1 MEQDKTQDTAQEQQG
16 GATFT
21 VADMLRELREL
32 RETMASN
39 SAYYVPSPTEALMSK
54 AEAYFGLYCDDIK
67 RLLASSGIDD
77 ETANAVLVDYVAILS
92 GLPNVRLP
100 LAKQRDLINTVK
112 PWRIYLTE
120 RYGLNQL
127 FAIYLYNVR
136 ACKDYI
142 EQFKLADGHV
152 YKVTHRK
159 ENGKMRVTREKMT
172 VSVEEQ
178 KNNFL
183 DTRTNRI
190 ASGSA
195 PLYALGYQWIR
206 INKVEQDGQL
216 LDIVETSDFAGIEPE
231 RVAKFF
237 AFVTSFA
244 GIDNYVNYY
253 YLAKYAFKAT
263 PDELKEILT
272 PPVFKDAETAQAYAE
287 QISLN
292 RYQNLLNK
300 AADVDKA
307 LAAETEKER
316 EQARQE
322 VITEP
327 VAEPEPANET
337 VKVSEN
343 IALLGSRDVWASTN
357 GANIVE
363 QGVIPISKVIAI
375 YGQKHDLPNGVTP
388 RVIEKAIQG
397 LNMLQRFNHDAPVDG
412 FYHYE
417 TNITEF
423 CELCGYK
430 QANGEEMKAVLTALF
445 ILRDL
450 YLIVWKPK
458 GREAINLLVMP
469 NIGVEGEI
477 KGRIKLYVSADA
489 LRGHQNF
496 IQIDEIRKLQKDTK
510 GQAREHFNYQLIAKN
525 QKEEQ
530 ALLNEVF
537 GYDTML
543 FEATGY
549 TGDERTNPDEVQ
561 NVKEY
566 IRKHKTRDKT
576 RLQKWFDECI
586 QNRFL
591 TSWSRTKNP
600 KGEYIYK
607 WRRANVKKDGEPD
620 EQ

>member
-1 MEQDKTQDTAQEQQG
+1 MEQDKTQDAAQGQQG
-16 GATFT
+16 GATYT
-21 VADMLRELREL
+21 VADMLRELQEMREQYA
-32 RETMASN
+32 EAGF
-39 SAYYVPSPTEALMSK
+39 YVPSPTEALMSK
-54 AEAYFGLYCDDIK
+54 AEAYFNLHYDDVK
-67 RLLASSGIDD
+67 QLLLSSGFDTD
-77 ETANAVLVDYVAILS
+77 TTNAVLVDYVAILS

-100 LAKQRDLINTVK
+100 LAKQRDVINAVK
-112 PWRIYLTE
+112 PWQIYITE

-142 EQFKLADGHV
+142 EQFKLANGNV
-152 YKVTHRK
+152 YKIIRREGEK
-159 ENGKMRVTREKMT
+159 PTREKRT
-172 VSVEEQ
+172 IPVEEQ
-178 KNNFL
+178 KTAFL
-183 DTRTNRI
+183 TTVTNRI
-190 ASGSA
+190 LSGMF
-195 PLYALGYQWIR
+195 PLYALGYQWIET
-206 INKVEQDGQL
+206 NKVEHDGQL
-216 LDIVETSDFAGIEPE
+216 LDIMEPSDFAGVDSEQ
-231 RVAKFF
+231 VAKFF
-237 AFVTSFA
+237 ACVTSLA
-244 GIDNYVNYY
+244 GVDNYVNYY
-253 YLAKYAFKAT
+253 YLAKYAYKAT
-263 PDELKEILT
+263 PDELKEIYT
-272 PPVFKDAETAQAYAE
+272 PPVFKDAETAQEYAE
-287 QISLN
+287 KISLN
-292 RYQNLLNK
+292 RYQNLQNK
-300 AADVDKA
+300 AADVAKVFT
-307 LAAETEKER
+307 AETEQER

-322 VITEP
+322 VINEP

-337 VKVSEN
+337 VKIPEN
-343 IALLGSRDVWASTN
+343 IALISSRDVWVSTN

-388 RVIEKAIQG
+388 RVIEKTIQG

-412 FYHYE
+412 FYHHE
-417 TNITEF
+417 TTITKF
-423 CELCGYK
+423 SELCGYE
-430 QANGEEMKAVLTALF
+430 QANGDELKALLTALY

-450 YLIVWKPK
+450 YLIVWTPK
-458 GREAINLLVMP
+458 GREAINLLMMP

-496 IQIDEIRKLQKDTK
+496 IEMDEMRKLKEDTK
-510 GQAREHFNYQLIAKN
+510 GQAQAHFNYQLIAKN

-543 FEATGY
+543 FEATGC
-549 TGDERTNPDEVQ
+549 TGDERVNPNDVR

-566 IRKHKTRDKT
+566 IRKHKTNDRDKIK
-576 RLQKWFDECI
+576 KWFDKRV
-586 QNRFL
+586 QNGFL
-591 TSWSRTKNP
+591 TSWSRTKNA

>member
-21 VADMLRELREL
+21 VADMLRELQEMREQYA
-32 RETMASN
+32 EAGF
-39 SAYYVPSPTEALMSK
+39 YVPSPTEALMGK
-54 AEAYFGLYCDDIK
+54 AEAYFNLHYDDVK
-67 RLLASSGIDD
+67 QLLVSSGFDTD
-77 ETANAVLVDYVAILS
+77 TTNAVLVDYVAILS

-100 LAKQRDLINTVK
+100 LAKQRDVINTVK

-142 EQFKLADGHV
+142 EQFKLANGNV
-152 YKVTHRK
+152 YKIIRREGEK
-159 ENGKMRVTREKMT
+159 PTREKMT
-172 VSVEEQ
+172 IPVEKQ
-178 KNNFL
+178 KTAFL
-183 DTRTNRI
+183 NTVTNRI
-190 ASGSA
+190 LSGMF
-195 PLYALGYQWIR
+195 PLYALGYQWIET
-206 INKVEQDGQL
+206 NKVEHDGQL
-216 LDIVETSDFAGIEPE
+216 LDIMEPSDFAGVDSE

-237 AFVTSFA
+237 ACVTSLA
-244 GIDNYVNYY
+244 GVDNYVNYY
-253 YLAKYAFKAT
+253 YLAKYAYKAT
-263 PDELKEILT
+263 PDELKEIYT
-272 PPVFKDAETAQAYAE
+272 PPVFKDAETAQEYAE
-287 QISLN
+287 KISLN
-292 RYQNLLNK
+292 RYQNLQKK
-300 AADVDKA
+300 AADVAKVFT
-307 LAAETEKER
+307 AETEKER

-322 VITEP
+322 VINEP

-337 VKVSEN
+337 VKIPEN
-343 IALLGSRDVWASTN
+343 IALISSRDVWASTT
-357 GANIVE
+357 GERITE

-388 RVIEKAIQG
+388 YVIERTIQG
-397 LNMLQRFNHDAPVDG
+397 LNMLQRFNHDAPTNG
-412 FYHYE
+412 WFNYK
-417 TNITEF
+417 TNITDF
-423 CELCGYK
+423 SKMCGYE
-430 QANGEEMKAVLTALF
+430 QANGDEMKALLTALL

-450 YLIVWKPK
+450 YLIVWRPK
-458 GREAINLLVMP
+458 GRVAINLLALPEV
-469 NIGVEGEI
+469 GVDGEL
-477 KGRIKLYVSADA
+477 KGQFTVQLRAEA

-496 IQIDEIRKLQKDTK
+496 IEMDEIRKLQKDTK
-510 GQAREHFNYQLIAKN
+510 GQARAHFNSQLIAKN

-549 TGDERTNPDEVQ
+549 TGDERVKPDEVR

-566 IRKHKTRDKT
+566 IRKHKTRD
-576 RLQKWFDECI
+576 RNQIQRWFNECV
-586 QNRFL
+586 QNGFL
-591 TSWSRTKNP
+591 TSWSRTKNA

-607 WRRANVKKDGEPD
+607 WRRANGKKDGEPD